1 MFFAVLESWA
11 SGHSARNAVS
21 RISENQ
27 ESPKNQA
34 REEFL
39 LTTGCSE
46 DTPKNPYESKR
57 PFWPPKPP
65 LRGCS
70 KQNNPCL
77 PPVRDY
83 ILEQNVIV
91 VDKADWFGIW
101 LRFVLQHQA
110 LPSECGFTICC
121 YCLEI
126 AVSSQSHTRESNK
139 QKCKGI
145 QTFRRNWDAI
155 SLSFLTC
162 ARFRSGYPNHP
173 CVVCSCPALC
183 CHILAD
189 TKYMARA

>member
-1 MFFAVLESWA
+1 MHSLFCSSTMFFAVLESWA

-77 PPVRDY
+77 PAVGDY
-83 ILEQNVIV
+83 NIYIYINNICITKLNGFKRWFSWPTTRPHTKINGA
-91 VDKADWFGIW
+91 KLKTNTPRKYGSADASRIF
-101 LRFVLQHQA
+101 
-110 LPSECGFTICC
+110 
-121 YCLEI
+121 
-126 AVSSQSHTRESNK
+126 
-139 QKCKGI
+139 
-145 QTFRRNWDAI
+145 
-155 SLSFLTC
+155 
-162 ARFRSGYPNHP
+162 
-173 CVVCSCPALC
+173 
-183 CHILAD
+183 
-189 TKYMARA
+189 

>member
-1 MFFAVLESWA
+1 MHSLFCSSTMFFAVLESWA

-27 ESPKNQA
+27 ESQKNQA
-34 REEFL
+34 RGVSAYYRLFW
-39 LTTGCSE
+39 GY
-46 DTPKNPYESKR
+46 PQKPYESKR

-110 LPSECGFTICC
+110 LPSECGFTIFC
-121 YCLEI
+121 YCLGI
-126 AVSSQSHTRESNK
+126 AVLSQSHTRESNK
-139 QKCKGI
+139 IKMQ
-145 QTFRRNWDAI
+145 RH
-155 SLSFLTC
+155 
-162 ARFRSGYPNHP
+162 PNN
-173 CVVCSCPALC
+173 
-183 CHILAD
+183 
-189 TKYMARA
+189 